1 MNAIPLADASALRR
15 PAQVTLLT
23 RGALAAAAVGIG
35 LAFLLGSRH
44 PQART
49 IALLPAHADTV
60 LVLDLS
66 ASIDSDTFSGIG
78 GTLAAFSRSDA
89 RVGLVCFSDE
99 AYEALPPGT
108 AAVDLA
114 PLVRYFTPLPQKR
127 AGFAL
132 SYPRNP
138 WEDTFSGGTRISAG
152 MELAHEIAVSSRR
165 RPTVVLVSDLEDAP
179 GDLAR
184 LANVLLAFR
193 RDRVPVRIVGLDPSR
208 VGRRFLSRAAGAGRA
223 DSRRV
228 DARPGAAARPHGLP
242 LVTRRADGGR
252 RLGDRASRAVGAE
265 ARVGGH
271 VTAARIALGAVL
283 AALAVLV
290 ALLAADVRSWPA
302 ALASGD
308 RVDAASP
315 SHATWTPPARLG
327 GLAQDLLGVRDDLR
341 HRRALQLYRES
352 ASAVRSGSTMH
363 SPCRPRARR
372 RRTRSARRRA
382 TRRRSAPRRH

>member
-1 MNAIPLADASALRR
+1 VIAIPLADASALRR
-15 PAQVTLLT
+15 PAQVTFLT

-35 LAFLLGSRH
+35 LAFLLGSRD

-66 ASIDSDTFSGIG
+66 ASIDGDTFPGIG

-89 RVGLVCFSDE
+89 RVGLVYFSDE

-127 AGFAL
+127 AGFTP

-208 VGRRFLSRAAGAGRA
+208 ADAAFFHEVLGPAVPIVGASTLAQAPPHDRAAFPW
-223 DSRRV
+223 S
-228 DARPGAAARPHGLP
+228 
-242 LVTRRADGGR
+242 
-252 RLGDRASRAVGAE
+252 
-265 ARVGGH
+265 
-271 VTAARIALGAVL
+271 
-283 AALAVLV
+283 LV
-290 ALLAADVRSWPA
+290 ALTAA
-302 ALASGD
+302 
-308 RVDAASP
+308 AAS
-315 SHATWTPPARLG
+315 AIAL
-327 GLAQDLLGVRDDLR
+327 
-341 HRRALQLYRES
+341 RALW
-352 ASAVRSGSTMH
+352 
-363 SPCRPRARR
+363 
-372 RRTRSARRRA
+372 
-382 TRRRSAPRRH
+382 APKLAWAGT